1 MGTGG
6 WIIIAIIVI
15 QAIAGGVAKIVEAR
29 KTGGKGTTKPSGSR
43 STPKVAA
50 RVSTRA
56 KLDALRQ
63 QRVAALKTPAPAPMP
78 TAAPMAKVQSPPPPT
93 KKRKTRKVAALS
105 NAPRSAA
112 PLVVSDA
119 IHKTAFSGHSIH
131 ASHTSHASHL
141 GSMAGQTG
149 PTTPQARSISEML
162 SSGERFRDAIL
173 FAEIIAPPLALRP
186 EQVGGHLDP

>member
-15 QAIAGGVAKIVEAR
+15 QAIAGGVAKIVESR
-29 KTGGKGTTKPSGSR
+29 KAGGKGTTKPGGSR
-43 STPKVAA
+43 PAPKLAA

-63 QRVAALKTPAPAPMP
+63 HRVAALKTPTPAPTPMP
-78 TAAPMAKVQSPPPPT
+78 TVVPIVKVQSPPPPT
-93 KKRKTRKVAALS
+93 KKRKTRKVAARS
-105 NAPRSAA
+105 NAPRSVT
-112 PLVVSDA
+112 PLVVSEA
-119 IHKTAFSGHSIH
+119 IAKTVTLGGSIH
-131 ASHTSHASHL
+131 AGAH
-141 GSMAGQTG
+141 GSLAGQTD
-149 PTTPQARSISEML
+149 PTPPQARSIGEML